1 MSSLDQAFIK
11 AFKQQGLALNT
22 AALEAAPSAPGI
34 KVEAEEVHGAG
45 ESSSAVGKLD
55 DLMSVLEKQSD
66 PTAQAQSAA
75 EAAPSAVEKQLP
87 AEKEKDSPASDSSP
101 VKRKAKSKSGQKG
114 KRKTA
119 QAPQL
124 EEMDLP
130 EVVYRLDPPSSAMP
144 ILPRT
149 ALFTSSSTGDI
160 VSPGGGLN
168 LSSEE
173 KGALPL
179 NSSMTQINSAHLSS
193 ADGLESGG
201 SNAAA
206 GSFGDQES
214 LAVNG
219 NHPQTPVLHPS
230 MTHSAGAQATQ
241 TREMPTTCFSSQAII
256 RVFQPMLQ
264 VDHFAWPKIC
274 RRLETAAALELDRLT
289 ESLLKIR
296 QQGKKVMAIGGAQ
309 RGSGA
314 TTLLLCA
321 AKRLAARNVKTVI
334 IDADL
339 SEPQL
344 AKRLGIL
351 PQLGWEDIAAGRQ
364 PVEEVLVESS
374 VDNLAILPL
383 CGPLVISEISYASQ
397 RQMAESLYT
406 LRTHYD
412 LVFMD
417 LGPLEKPQSLGDL
430 TSGGLNCRIDAVILV
445 HNVGKTPNTGLSA
458 VRQSLAAAGVTLAG
472 VIENFIPSKT

>member
-22 AALEAAPSAPGI
+22 AALAAVPPAPGI
-34 KVEAEEVHGAG
+34 KVEAEEAQAPG
-45 ESSSAVGKLD
+45 ESSSTEGKLH
-55 DLMSVLEKQSD
+55 DLMSVLEKQSNQ
-66 PTAQAQSAA
+66 PVQAQGAA
-75 EAAPSAVEKQLP
+75 EAAPSSAENHLP
-87 AEKEKDSPASDSSP
+87 AEKEKGSAARDPSPA
-101 VKRKAKSKSGQKG
+101 KRKAKSKSGQKG

-144 ILPRT
+144 ILPRISS
-149 ALFTSSSTGDI
+149 FTSSSTGEI
-160 VSPGGGLN
+160 VPPEGGLN

-173 KGALPL
+173 KGPC
-179 NSSMTQINSAHLSS
+179 SITQINSAHLGSS
-193 ADGLESGG
+193 DGLETGG
-201 SNAAA
+201 GNAAA
-206 GSFGDQES
+206 GAFAGQES
-214 LAVNG
+214 LAING
-219 NHPQTPVLHPS
+219 NHPQSPVLHPS

-289 ESLLKIR
+289 ESLLKIK
-296 QQGKKVMAIGGAQ
+296 QQGKKVIAIGGAQ

-321 AKRLAARNVKTVI
+321 ARRLAARNIKTVI
-334 IDADL
+334 VEADL

-351 PQLGWEDIAAGRQ
+351 PQLGWEDVAAGRQ

-374 VDNLAILPL
+374 IDNLAILPL
-383 CGPLVISEISYASQ
+383 CGPLVISDISYASQ

-430 TSGGLNCRIDAVILV
+430 TVGGLNCRIDAVILV
-445 HNVGKTPNTGLSA
+445 HNMGKTPNTGLSA

-472 VIENFIPSKT
+472 VIENFIPPKS